1 MWHALIQVRKG
12 LIFCI
17 VKNKNIKPDR
27 KFFFFFVVVGEVFS
41 WGDNDEG
48 QLGDGTTNAIQRPR
62 LVASLL
68 GLNIIFL
75 NIFFSF
81 FIDNVCIC
89 MFHQPI

>member
-1 MWHALIQVRKG
+1 MI
-12 LIFCI
+12 
-17 VKNKNIKPDR
+17 
-27 KFFFFFVVVGEVFS
+27 FVVVGEVFS

-75 NIFFSF
+75 NNFL
-81 FIDNVCIC
+81 FIVNVCIC
-89 MFHQPI
+89 LFHNLI

>member
-1 MWHALIQVRKG
+1 MTGNLFLI
-12 LIFCI
+12 
-17 VKNKNIKPDR
+17 
-27 KFFFFFVVVGEVFS
+27 FVVVGEVFS

-75 NIFFSF
+75 NNFFF
-81 FIDNVCIC
+81 YCKC
-89 MFHQPI
+89 MHLFVP

>member
-1 MWHALIQVRKG
+1 MI
-12 LIFCI
+12 
-17 VKNKNIKPDR
+17 
-27 KFFFFFVVVGEVFS
+27 VGEVFS

-75 NIFFSF
+75 NNFFFYFSLTLYASVPSSNMKEKNKKKIPVKRPVF
-81 FIDNVCIC
+81 LL
-89 MFHQPI
+89 

>member
-1 MWHALIQVRKG
+1 M
-12 LIFCI
+12 
-17 VKNKNIKPDR
+17 
-27 KFFFFFVVVGEVFS
+27 VVGEVFS

-75 NIFFSF
+75 NNFFF
-81 FIDNVCIC
+81 YCKC
-89 MFHQPI
+89 MHLFVP

>member
-1 MWHALIQVRKG
+1 MFLFGNQFLI
-12 LIFCI
+12 
-17 VKNKNIKPDR
+17 
-27 KFFFFFVVVGEVFS
+27 FVVVGEVFS

-75 NIFFSF
+75 NNFSF
-81 FIDNVCIC
+81 FFIVKVCIC
-89 MFHQPI
+89 LFHNLI

>member
-1 MWHALIQVRKG
+1 MFLFGNQFLI
-12 LIFCI
+12 
-17 VKNKNIKPDR
+17 
-27 KFFFFFVVVGEVFS
+27 FVVVGEVFS

-75 NIFFSF
+75 NNFRLFFF
-81 FIDNVCIC
+81 VNVCIC
-89 MFHQPI
+89 LFHNLI